1 MDAVNKLSA
10 ECLVACDQSYN
21 ASLQPGNF
29 LDQYPDGGVDRMP
42 AIYYDPVG
50 IGLSDWKVEQRVD
63 DPQTGLGYAI
73 YKRINGTKKDYMV
86 AMQGTRGPSAQDWIG
101 NLNFGIDKWQSQKWA
116 GLQDYLKGIA
126 KDATTG
132 DILITGQSLG
142 GALAEYAAYDFVSA
156 PESSG
161 FDKSRLALVTFN
173 GLGGVAGL
181 QMERDGF
188 NPNRFLGSLT
198 RHYWIQGDIVNRL
211 GAGTGPYANLT
222 HLNGSGNEY
231 RLDYFAG
238 GILPDGSPKWLD
250 PVAAHRIESGFYAGI
265 NTYGTQWSAHPAGI
279 KPLEVTKLAQY
290 AMAFG
295 NLYNSVD
302 SAKDGEATARII
314 ATLVYATAY
323 GEEKELSNL
332 ISAVAD
338 IYFHGGKLTQK
349 QYDFVKSTL
358 PRMLSD
364 LARSPSGAKL
374 QVRSLMFAAALDMLE
389 NDPTKV
395 VDAATVAEIK
405 KANTLFQDSTR
416 YYDNPTLQLVR
427 GYAMSKFDAWSGQPD
442 DKLRATLTLAR
453 EIVANT
459 LGDPDA
465 YPIVRRAVQAH
476 MSEAIDLLLDPG
488 EHRLKNFAYKLAGWT
503 LLVGAEL
510 VVSLGETVSYC
521 ASVIQAVG
529 RIPGLMEET
538 FLDFALGL
546 SKGLKGLATS
556 IANALPD
563 FTADYSDAPVTFAEI
578 TAFADQAAVVSSFT
592 TSLKS
597 LSEEILGLLTG
608 SGNATAAEAI
618 RQTLDE
624 AAATVLN
631 AAQKVIL
638 GNGIGPNPFE
648 SGTADPD
655 AVVSLDALKE
665 GSALTLGAYLPY
677 ASGKDGQSIRFKLAG
692 VGDSAMRIQDGSGVH
707 TVTDGEFT
715 LTVAPGRKEEVFT
728 LWALGA
734 ISADAQ
740 LSLSATLSAVN
751 GTATHQTHIEATGT
765 LVNRPDA
772 APATL
777 TLTGDLAPILDA
789 QGRITK
795 DALGN
800 VVVNPRASM
809 PNRAD
814 ELYCS
819 GGGDV
824 IRGGGGDDTIRGK
837 EGADRIEA
845 GSGADIAEGD
855 AGNDTLEGGGGQDLL
870 TGAEGDDTIY
880 GEDSVS
886 LTDAVD
892 QGSIAAGSGER
903 GDWEDGGGGDDVL
916 VGSVGNDAL
925 MGGADNDILLG
936 GGGDDDLYG
945 DWQSWVDR
953 AWQIQRQIIS
963 ENGVKR
969 YTSTLINA
977 GGQEMAGG
985 NDLLYGG
992 GGNDVLY
999 VEAGNDGN
1007 WRRAA

>member
-1 MDAVNKLSA
+1 
-10 ECLVACDQSYN
+10 
-21 ASLQPGNF
+21 
-29 LDQYPDGGVDRMP
+29 
-42 AIYYDPVG
+42 
-50 IGLSDWKVEQRVD
+50 
-63 DPQTGLGYAI
+63 
-73 YKRINGTKKDYMV
+73 
-86 AMQGTRGPSAQDWIG
+86 
-101 NLNFGIDKWQSQKWA
+101 
-116 GLQDYLKGIA
+116 
-126 KDATTG
+126 
-132 DILITGQSLG
+132 
-142 GALAEYAAYDFVSA
+142 
-156 PESSG
+156 
-161 FDKSRLALVTFN
+161 
-173 GLGGVAGL
+173 
-181 QMERDGF
+181 
-188 NPNRFLGSLT
+188 
-198 RHYWIQGDIVNRL
+198 
-211 GAGTGPYANLT
+211 
-222 HLNGSGNEY
+222 
-231 RLDYFAG
+231 
-238 GILPDGSPKWLD
+238 
-250 PVAAHRIESGFYAGI
+250 
-265 NTYGTQWSAHPAGI
+265 
-279 KPLEVTKLAQY
+279 
-290 AMAFG
+290 
-295 NLYNSVD
+295 
-302 SAKDGEATARII
+302 
-314 ATLVYATAY
+314 
-323 GEEKELSNL
+323 
-332 ISAVAD
+332 
-338 IYFHGGKLTQK
+338 
-349 QYDFVKSTL
+349 
-358 PRMLSD
+358 
-364 LARSPSGAKL
+364 
-374 QVRSLMFAAALDMLE
+374 
-389 NDPTKV
+389 
-395 VDAATVAEIK
+395 
-405 KANTLFQDSTR
+405 
-416 YYDNPTLQLVR
+416 
-427 GYAMSKFDAWSGQPD
+427 
-442 DKLRATLTLAR
+442 
-453 EIVANT
+453 
-459 LGDPDA
+459 
-465 YPIVRRAVQAH
+465 
-476 MSEAIDLLLDPG
+476 
-488 EHRLKNFAYKLAGWT
+488 
-503 LLVGAEL
+503 
-510 VVSLGETVSYC
+510 
-521 ASVIQAVG
+521 
-529 RIPGLMEET
+529 
-538 FLDFALGL
+538 
-546 SKGLKGLATS
+546 
-556 IANALPD
+556 
-563 FTADYSDAPVTFAEI
+563 
-578 TAFADQAAVVSSFT
+578 
-592 TSLKS
+592 
-597 LSEEILGLLTG
+597 
-608 SGNATAAEAI
+608 
-618 RQTLDE
+618 
-624 AAATVLN
+624 
-631 AAQKVIL
+631 
-638 GNGIGPNPFE
+638 
-648 SGTADPD
+648 
-655 AVVSLDALKE
+655 
-665 GSALTLGAYLPY
+665 
-677 ASGKDGQSIRFKLAG
+677 
-692 VGDSAMRIQDGSGVH
+692 MRIQDGSGVH

-751 GTATHQTHIEATGT
+751 GTPTHQTHIEATGT

-814 ELYCS
+814 ELYGS

-999 VEAGNDGN
+999 VEAGNDGH
-1007 WRRAA
+1007 WRQAA